1 VDIASDSKLVELAAA
16 SGCRGLFLGLESVCQ
31 ESLAGWDKGANI
43 ASDYTRG
50 IKTIHNRGIEILAAV
65 VFGADQDTPE
75 IFDKTLAFLQEARA
89 DALQATILTPFPG
102 TPLFAQLEAQGR
114 IIDRDWSR
122 YDFVNVVFR
131 PAGMSE
137 DALRQGQREVLTRFY
152 SRPRILRRVLG
163 QVGYLSPTTMITATV
178 PVNVSYRRRLAA
190 NRTLL

>member
-1 VDIASDSKLVELAAA
+1 M
-16 SGCRGLFLGLESVCQ
+16 
-31 ESLAGWDKGANI
+31 
-43 ASDYTRG
+43 
-50 IKTIHNRGIEILAAV
+50 